1 MVADAG
7 VLGFCS
13 VEISNFTRQIEM
25 IAKKVPVEIFN
36 PGSAAECFR
45 DVVEAYTEY
54 KIVAEQEHTKRRGIE
69 AWEKA
74 TIADIQA
81 KRDALI
87 EYLEGSFDERA
98 KNFYFLF
105 KKVDEAIAIGDNNQ
119 LALAMTSITEI
130 AKSSPFKDLADLTS
144 VRAALDDPEHEW
156 EF

>member
-1 MVADAG
+1 M
-7 VLGFCS
+7 
-13 VEISNFTRQIEM
+13 R
-25 IAKKVPVEIFN
+25 AKKNPVEIIT
-36 PGSAAECFR
+36 PGSAAECIR

-54 KIVAEQEHTKRRGIE
+54 KIVAEQEQTKRRGIE

-87 EYLEGSFDERA
+87 NYLECSFDERA

-105 KKVDEAIAIGDNNQ
+105 RKVDEAIAIGDNNQ
-119 LALAMTSITEI
+119 LALAITSITEI

-144 VRAALDDPEHEW
+144 VRAALDDPDHEW

>member
-1 MVADAG
+1 MADSG
-7 VLGFCS
+7 VLGFCF
-13 VEISNFTRQIEM
+13 VEISHFTREIEM
-25 IAKKVPVEIFN
+25 VAKKAPVEIFN

-45 DVVEAYTEY
+45 DVIEAYTEY
-54 KIVAEQEHTKRRGIE
+54 KIVAEQEQTKRRGIE

-74 TIADIQA
+74 TIANIQA

-105 KKVDEAIAIGDNNQ
+105 KKVDEAIAMGDNNQ

-130 AKSSPFKDLADLTS
+130 AKSSPFKDLANLTS
-144 VRAALDDPEHEW
+144 VRTALDDPDHEW

>member
-1 MVADAG
+1 M
-7 VLGFCS
+7 
-13 VEISNFTRQIEM
+13 R
-25 IAKKVPVEIFN
+25 AKKNPVEIFN

-54 KIVAEQEHTKRRGIE
+54 KIVAEQEQTKRRGIV

-74 TIADIQA
+74 TLADIQA

-87 EYLEGSFDERA
+87 NYLECSFDERA
-98 KNFYFLF
+98 KNFNFLF
-105 KKVDEAIAIGDNNQ
+105 KKVDEAIAMGDNNQ

-144 VRAALDDPEHEW
+144 VRAALDDPDHEW

>member
-1 MVADAG
+1 MA
-7 VLGFCS
+7 
-13 VEISNFTRQIEM
+13 
-25 IAKKVPVEIFN
+25 AKKIFVEIFN

-87 EYLEGSFDERA
+87 EYLECSFDERA
-98 KNFYFLF
+98 KNFKFLF
-105 KKVDEAIAIGDNNQ
+105 EKVDEAIAIGDNNQ

-130 AKSSPFKDLADLTS
+130 AKSSPFKDLANLTS
-144 VRAALDDPEHEW
+144 VRTALDDPDYEW

>member
-1 MVADAG
+1 M
-7 VLGFCS
+7 
-13 VEISNFTRQIEM
+13 R
-25 IAKKVPVEIFN
+25 AKKNPVEIFN
-36 PGSAAECFR
+36 PGSVAECFR

-87 EYLEGSFDERA
+87 NYLECSFDERA
-98 KNFYFLF
+98 KNFKFLF
-105 KKVDEAIAIGDNNQ
+105 EKVDEAIAIGDNNQ

-144 VRAALDDPEHEW
+144 VRAALDDPDHEW

>member
-1 MVADAG
+1 MV
-7 VLGFCS
+7 
-13 VEISNFTRQIEM
+13 
-25 IAKKVPVEIFN
+25 AKKVPVEIFN

-54 KIVAEQEHTKRRGIE
+54 KIVAEQERTKRRGIE

-74 TIADIQA
+74 TIAEIKA

-87 EYLEGSFDERA
+87 EYLECSFYERA
-98 KNFYFLF
+98 NNFKFLF
-105 KKVDEAIAIGDNNQ
+105 EKVDEAIAIGDNNQ

-130 AKSSPFKDLADLTS
+130 AKSSPFKDLANLTS
-144 VRAALDDPEHEW
+144 VRTALDDPDHEW

>member
-1 MVADAG
+1 M
-7 VLGFCS
+7 
-13 VEISNFTRQIEM
+13 R
-25 IAKKVPVEIFN
+25 AKKNPVEIFN
-36 PGSAAECFR
+36 PGSVAECFR

-54 KIVAEQEHTKRRGIE
+54 KIVAEQEQTKRRGIE

-87 EYLEGSFDERA
+87 NYLECSFDERA
-98 KNFYFLF
+98 NNFKFLF

-144 VRAALDDPEHEW
+144 VRAALDDPDHEW

>member
-1 MVADAG
+1 M
-7 VLGFCS
+7 
-13 VEISNFTRQIEM
+13 T
-25 IAKKVPVEIFN
+25 AKKVFVEIFN

-54 KIVAEQEHTKRRGIE
+54 KIVAEQEQTKRRGIE
-69 AWEKA
+69 AWEKV
-74 TIADIQA
+74 TIADIKA

-105 KKVDEAIAIGDNNQ
+105 KKVDEAIAMGDNNQ

-130 AKSSPFKDLADLTS
+130 AKSSPFKDLANLTS
-144 VRAALDDPEHEW
+144 VRTALDDPDYEW

>member
-1 MVADAG
+1 
-7 VLGFCS
+7 
-13 VEISNFTRQIEM
+13 M

>member
-1 MVADAG
+1 MA
-7 VLGFCS
+7 
-13 VEISNFTRQIEM
+13 
-25 IAKKVPVEIFN
+25 AKKIFVEIFN

-74 TIADIQA
+74 TITDIQA

-87 EYLEGSFDERA
+87 EYLECSFDERA
-98 KNFYFLF
+98 KNFKFLF
-105 KKVDEAIAIGDNNQ
+105 EKVDEAIAIGDNNQ
-119 LALAMTSITEI
+119 LILAMTSITEI
-130 AKSSPFKDLADLTS
+130 AKSSPFKYLANLTS
-144 VRAALDDPEHEW
+144 VRTALDDPDHEW

>member
-1 MVADAG
+1 MK
-7 VLGFCS
+7 
-13 VEISNFTRQIEM
+13 
-25 IAKKVPVEIFN
+25 AKKNPVEIIT

-54 KIVAEQEHTKRRGIE
+54 KIVAEQEQTKRRGIE

-87 EYLEGSFDERA
+87 NYLECSFDERA
-98 KNFYFLF
+98 KNFNFLF

-119 LALAMTSITEI
+119 LALALTSITEI

-144 VRAALDDPEHEW
+144 VRAALDDPDHEW

>member
-1 MVADAG
+1 
-7 VLGFCS
+7 
-13 VEISNFTRQIEM
+13 M
-25 IAKKVPVEIFN
+25 IAKKVPVKIFN

-54 KIVAEQEHTKRRGIE
+54 KIVAEQEQTKRRGIE

-119 LALAMTSITEI
+119 LALAMTSIIEI
-130 AKSSPFKDLADLTS
+130 AKSSPFKDLANLTS